1 MIVVPNPPR
10 EAPRAPIEPETAGV
24 TLVRFGDVLAAVQLR
39 RDPDTAAEAS
49 AHVADVFNA
58 RGFFADA
65 AAMAAPGAPP
75 VGDAHARDGIAP
87 VRAAM
92 TPAAAAV
99 PAPALD
105 AAGAAVDPV
114 EAIPPA
120 GDLTRNPTT
129 VFASSGVERPVS
141 ASLPHEPIAGQAAPP
156 RALDLATF
164 ALSRFAS
171 SSAPALPA
179 IARSAP
185 RAPARPAPA
194 RPAPNAD
201 AAAPQVVVRAGE
213 AGVEVVARVDRLG
226 DQARATLRARIA
238 ALLSRHG
245 FSGGVVRLIGGPAA
259 RKG

>member
-1 MIVVPNPPR
+1 MIVLPNPPR
-10 EAPRAPIEPETAGV
+10 DAPRAPIEPETAGV

-39 RDPDTAAEAS
+39 RDPDAAAEAS

-87 VRAAM
+87 SRAALI
-92 TPAAAAV
+92 PGAAAV
-99 PAPALD
+99 PAPAVD
-105 AAGAAVDPV
+105 AAGAAADRV
-114 EAIPPA
+114 EAVPPA

-129 VFASSGVERPVS
+129 VFASSDVERIVS
-141 ASLPHEPIAGQAAPP
+141 ASLQREPIAGHAVPP
-156 RALDLATF
+156 RALGLATV
-164 ALSRFAS
+164 ALSRSAS
-171 SSAPALPA
+171 SSALALPA

-185 RAPARPAPA
+185 RTPARPAP
-194 RPAPNAD
+194 D
-201 AAAPQVVVRAGE
+201 ANTAAPQVVVRAGE

-226 DQARATLRARIA
+226 DQARVTLRARIA

>member
-1 MIVVPNPPR
+1 MIVVPNPGPPR
-10 EAPRAPIEPETAGV
+10 EAPRAPIEPEIAGV

-39 RDPDTAAEAS
+39 RDPDAAAEAS
-49 AHVADVFNA
+49 PHVADVFNA
-58 RGFFADA
+58 RGFFGHAQG
-65 AAMAAPGAPP
+65 MAAPGAPL
-75 VGDAHARDGIAP
+75 VGDADARNGIAP
-87 VRAAM
+87 SRAAM
-92 TPAAAAV
+92 TPDVAAV

-105 AAGAAVDPV
+105 AAGAADAPADPV
-114 EAIPPA
+114 PAISDVA
-120 GDLTRNPTT
+120 RNPTMA
-129 VFASSGVERPVS
+129 FASSRVERTVS
-141 ASLPHEPIAGQAAPP
+141 ASLQREPIAGQAVPP
-156 RALDLATF
+156 RALGLA
-164 ALSRFAS
+164 SVIPPRSAS

-185 RAPARPAPA
+185 RAPARPA
-194 RPAPNAD
+194 RDAD